1 MHSDMSKNKILIV
14 DDEVMLTG
22 LLSDHLQDNGYI
34 TYAAND
40 AGEALRLLK
49 NEPNLILL
57 DINMPGIEVAK
68 WFSVYPI
75 YSWMSF
81 V

>member
-40 AGEALRLLK
+40 AGEALRLLDRK
-49 NEPNLILL
+49 STRLNSSHL
-57 DINMPGIEVAK
+57 
-68 WFSVYPI
+68 
-75 YSWMSF
+75 
-81 V
+81 